1 MKKILSVALITAMI
15 SGALCVT
22 SFAEDITVE
31 FEGANLKFDVEPEVI
46 DDHVMV
52 PLRKIFE
59 EIGATV
65 KWNGDTKT
73 VSARKN
79 SKTVS
84 LTLDS
89 KELSID
95 KGKTDDEGNPI
106 VETVELDVSAKAVDG
121 RTLVPLRAIS
131 ESFGY
136 NVEWVENEN
145 KVVITDDDK
154 NDDTWKEN
162 TGNIDLSKMTSDNS
176 GTEIKD
182 NKITITKGGDY
193 TVTGSAEDASIT
205 VNTKERV
212 KLRLS
217 GVNLTTNEGPCIFV
231 EKADKAFITISDD
244 TQNTLVAKN
253 SEDGAIYSKEN
264 LEIKG
269 DGTLTIESPLG
280 HGMKASDNLTIEK
293 GNLIINAT
301 TDGIHINDTFKMLG
315 GKVDITSVC
324 DGIDSE
330 SIVLISGGEINIET
344 TATPIET
351 TPEETADPATEGQN
365 RMGMNRFPMMF
376 ESAEVE
382 FEKSSKGINAE
393 WMLTID
399 GGKMNIDSASHAIHC
414 GDEILING
422 GEIHLASKYEKG
434 ISAHGNLAINGSETV
449 VDISKSTEGLE
460 SKNVMTIND
469 GKFTIVSTDDA
480 INATGGQSGQMFGMG
495 NPGGNRNNENRVPPE
510 GMGENSNG
518 TNPQGN
524 APGQRPQRGNR
535 QPAGEGMTPPEG
547 GANRFRTDE
556 NGRPVFDFETD
567 ENGMPKFNFETDE
580 NGNPVWGGGRFT
592 PPGGFEPNGEFA
604 PPEGMAPNG
613 DFAPSGGQ
621 RPGGNR
627 EPGMNGGFMGGMG
640 RDRKECLIINGGYFE
655 IYGRDD
661 CIDSNGNM
669 TINGGTLKVSYPS
682 GSFTG
687 NFGVLDSDGRL
698 TIGED
703 ATLIFASGSGNAGS
717 LSLEQNLIVV
727 NCDSTHSAGDKIVL
741 SDSKGNVVAEYA
753 PMDKFST
760 VLLTTKDIK
769 TSETYTVTIGEEK
782 HEVTVSEKATIV
794 GTSKSSGRGFG
805 GGFRPEGQ
813 QNGMPRNPRGNTQRQ
828 PQNTTENT
836 TENTNF

>member
-1 MKKILSVALITAMI
+1 MKKILSIAIIAAIV

-31 FEGANLKFDVEPEVI
+31 FEGTNLSFDVEPEI
-46 DDHVMV
+46 TDEHVMV

-65 KWNGDTKT
+65 KWNNDTKI

-84 LTLDS
+84 LTLES
-89 KELSID
+89 NELTID

-106 VETVELDVSAKAVDG
+106 LETVELDVPATARKG
-121 RTLVPLRAIS
+121 RILVPLRAIS

-136 NVEWVENEN
+136 NVQWSENEN

-154 NDDTWKEN
+154 DDDSWKEN
-162 TGNIDLSKMTSDNS
+162 TGNLDLSKMTSDNS
-176 GTEIKD
+176 GIEIKD

-193 TVTGSAEDASIT
+193 TVTGSSEDASIT

-217 GVNLTTNEGPCIFV
+217 GVNLTTKEGPCIFV

-269 DGTLTIESPLG
+269 DGTLNIESHAG

-344 TATPIET
+344 TATPIENT
-351 TPEETADPATEGQN
+351 EASAEENAQAEGN
-365 RMGMNRFPMMF
+365 TGMGRFPGMF
-376 ESAEVE
+376 ETAEVE
-382 FEKSSKGINAE
+382 FEKSSKGIGAE

-399 GGKMNIDSASHAIHC
+399 GGKINVNSASHAIHS

-422 GEIHLASKYEKG
+422 GVINIASKYEKG
-434 ISAHGNLAINGSETV
+434 ISAHGNLTINGSETV

-460 SKNVMTIND
+460 SKNVLTIND

-480 INATGGQSGQMFGMG
+480 INATGGISGQMFGMG
-495 NPGGNRNNENRVPPE
+495 NPGGNRNNENRVPPD
-510 GMGENSNG
+510 GAQGNANG
-518 TNPQGN
+518 VNPQGN
-524 APGQRPQRGNR
+524 VPMQRPARGNR

-547 GANRFRTDE
+547 GFAPGFNFETDE
-556 NGRPVFDFETD
+556 NGRPVFKFETD
-567 ENGMPKFNFETDE
+567 ENGRPVFKFETDE
-580 NGNPVWGGGRFT
+580 NGNPVWGNGRFT
-592 PPGGFEPNGEFA
+592 PPEGFEPNGEIV
-604 PPEGMAPNG
+604 PPTGK
-613 DFAPSGGQ
+613 S
-621 RPGGNR
+621 PGENR
-627 EPGMNGGFMGGMG
+627 EPGMNGRFMGGMG
-640 RDRKECLIINGGYFE
+640 GMGRNLKECLIINGGYFE

-703 ATLIFASGSGNAGS
+703 ANLIFACGGGNAGS
-717 LSLEQNLIVV
+717 LKLNQNIIVV
-727 NCDSTHSAGDKIVL
+727 HCDASHSAGEKIVL
-741 SDSKGNVVAEYA
+741 TDSKGNVVAEYA
-753 PMDKFST
+753 PLDKFST
-760 VLLTTKDIK
+760 ILLTSKDIK
-769 TSETYTVTIGEEK
+769 SGETYTVTIGEEK
-782 HEVTVSEKATIV
+782 HEVTVSQKATTI

-805 GGFRPEGQ
+805 GGFFPNGG
-813 QNGMPRNPRGNTQRQ
+813 QNGMHQPPQSNTQRQ
-828 PQNTTENT
+828 PQNATEGAKETTPEST
-836 TENTNF
+836 K